1 MNEVA
6 RHRTARTYLYSVL
19 LNLEL
24 DSKEMRL
31 STFLEMIDHFAD
43 HPEEYNQIIHDRYTS
58 K

>member
-6 RHRTARTYLYSVL
+6 RLRTARTYLLSVL

-31 STFLEMIDHFAD
+31 STFLEMLDHFAD
-43 HPEEYNQIIHDRYTS
+43 HPEEYKQIINDRYKS